1 MYLLIILRVDRKK
14 NTSEARR
21 DSETS
26 HKQNYI
32 ALADAQI
39 RTEIVGAH
47 ELRSRCPALQR
58 FPVAKL

>member
-1 MYLLIILRVDRKK
+1 MYLWIVLRVDRKK

-26 HKQNYI
+26 HTQNYI

-47 ELRSRCPALQR
+47 ELRSRS
-58 FPVAKL
+58 PVL